1 MQISFEMVRTSLKGC
16 LLSVLKGMVRGGG
29 GYIGVGDK
37 EEEYPVGLLH

>member
-1 MQISFEMVRTSLKGC
+1 MFVICIEGDGKE
-16 LLSVLKGMVRGGG
+16 GG

>member
-1 MQISFEMVRTSLKGC
+1 MFVICIEGDGK
-16 LLSVLKGMVRGGG
+16 GG